1 MLVYVQILHAGPL
14 HSAPRL
20 SPLELCFSQVR
31 AGTHRRAQAAGGG
44 GSGGAVQCL
53 GGILCS
59 HNAAPILQEVL
70 YLALLWDE
78 AGGTLPGGEA
88 AVMVGG

>member
-1 MLVYVQILHAGPL
+1 M
-14 HSAPRL
+14 
-20 SPLELCFSQVR
+20 
-31 AGTHRRAQAAGGG
+31 GGG
-44 GSGGAVQCL
+44 RGGAVQCL

>member
-1 MLVYVQILHAGPL
+1 MSRYYCTVVHSILPHGCP
-14 HSAPRL
+14 HWS
-20 SPLELCFSQVR
+20 CFSEVR
-31 AGTHRRAQAAGGG
+31 AGTHRRAQA
-44 GSGGAVQCL
+44 GAVQCL

-70 YLALLWDE
+70 HLTLLWDE
-78 AGGTLPGGEA
+78 AGGTLPGGKA